1 MDPSRRSV
9 PPFRAATAVL
19 IIAATLS
26 AGAALAAPA
35 GLETPVREAYAITAR
50 QLAGAAGKPVAAPW
64 QKPHRDRL
72 MSRDLAALFA
82 RDELYQEEAGE
93 MGNLGAD
100 PFLSGQDGEV
110 KNLKISVT
118 TPPAGGKALVTA
130 TFRSFKQP
138 VSVRFRMVEEGGA
151 WRIDDIVNRVEGKD
165 YAVRDLL
172 SQPYECGSFMKKPCK
187 KP

>member
-1 MDPSRRSV
+1 MNQSIRLVSRWL
-9 PPFRAATAVL
+9 AATAGL

-26 AGAALAAPA
+26 AGAVAAPSSPEA
-35 GLETPVREAYAITAR
+35 PVREAYAITIR

-72 MSRDLAALFA
+72 MSRALATLFA
-82 RDELYQEEAGE
+82 RDELYQDEAGE

-110 KNLKISVT
+110 KSLKVSVT
-118 TPPAGGKALVTA
+118 APPAGGKALVTA

-151 WRIDDIVNRVEGKD
+151 WKIDDIVNRVDGKD
-165 YAVRDLL
+165 YPVREALA
-172 SQPYECGSFMKKPCK
+172 QPYECGSFMKKPCK
-187 KP
+187 R